1 MYSRLIYLF
10 VLLVSLISFHRV
22 QAAFD
27 PDRIYT
33 SPVQLKEGLSQV
45 VVTDIVRDA
54 RGFLWVSTFDGLNRF
69 DGKRIKVFR
78 HNPEDS
84 NSIPSSK
91 IHRLFADRDRI
102 LYLQTNDGFT
112 MMDTRTNRLFRPEV
126 LKNYQLKWVTTDE
139 AGKVWFYV
147 AGKGF
152 LFFRINENKVEE
164 FFDSKAKSFEDV
176 LGLLKLGENIFAVH
190 TNGDIL
196 KLNTRTRKQTLTR
209 NPEPGLLFN
218 TAGIDKF
225 QHILLGSIGG
235 SLTEFNPQTSS
246 YSASA
251 LTKMNERLVAVNSIF
266 YDSTK
271 NVLLL
276 STYGQG
282 LFVYDY
288 ATNTLQQ
295 YKKNEGRL
303 SISANYLLK
312 VFADPNGYVYI
323 GYDGSGFDILDP
335 HIRKFVP
342 VIRKDSDDTKTI
354 RFVRKIVE
362 DDDGNLLIGTAGSGL
377 VRYIPSTQTFQF
389 FTFRNELN
397 ISENYIIEMIRYGNT
412 LWLGFNGNGIAIVD
426 LKTLKKERLIS
437 IGSGVNQISNGTI
450 WSFLEDRQGRIWV
463 GTRENGI
470 NCIQP
475 KTWNVKQ
482 YNTSSFPFFKNNGIR
497 CLFQSREGRI
507 LVGTEK
513 GVFKL
518 ADDQTIVPVFPKE
531 NSIRTSTLKS
541 IKCFYQDYK
550 GRFWL
555 GTDGGG
561 IAVLNSDFALL
572 RTFSTNDFL
581 NNNVVYS
588 ILAENDTSFWISTNS
603 GLSNIRWNENVLLK
617 KANPVIRN
625 FDETNGLQ
633 SNEFNTGAYT
643 QLRDGRFVF
652 GGLNG
657 INVFHPSE
665 IKSTAIE
672 PQVYIDEFKVFENPL
687 NREED
692 ISYLSKIDLKHYENS
707 ISLSFSSLGITFPDN
722 IKYQYRLL
730 GYDKEWVTTSERN
743 YVSYTNLSSGDY
755 EFQVRCTNAD
765 GVWSSLLTRL
775 NISIATPFYRTWWF
789 ISLAILLLGQL
800 VFLVYKN
807 KLNQIREKEAIRIQY
822 TKELAEVEM
831 KALRAQINPH
841 FLFNSLNSINNFIL
855 RNDTKLASRYL
866 VKFSQL
872 VRNILNN
879 SSATYIS
886 LGEELETIELYILIE
901 GMRFSNQF
909 SYQIDVEHLLPLGQI
924 RIPSLL
930 LQPYV
935 ENAIWHG
942 LLHKDGEK
950 HIRISVKRKD
960 EEYICIEI
968 EDNGIGRASAKELE
982 NKNRKHTSYGMSLGE
997 SRLRLMN
1004 TENGL
1009 RASVEVVDL
1018 YDDKRQATGTRISIL
1033 LPSIKLTTN

>member
-1 MYSRLIYLF
+1 MLII
-10 VLLVSLISFHRV
+10 LISVFSA

-27 PDRIYT
+27 PDRIYI

-54 RGFLWVSTFDGLNRF
+54 KGFLWISTFDGLNRF

-84 NSIPSSK
+84 NSLPSSK
-91 IHRLFADRDRI
+91 IHRLFADQERI
-102 LYLQTNDGFT
+102 LYMLTNDGFA
-112 MMDTRTNRLFRPEV
+112 MMDTRTNKLVRPD
-126 LKNYQLKWVTTDE
+126 QLKGYNIRWVTSEE

-147 AGKGF
+147 SGKGF
-152 LFFRINENKVEE
+152 VLYQREENKVVEY
-164 FFDSKAKSFEDV
+164 FDSKAKTVQDILDILT
-176 LGLLKLGENIFAVH
+176 LGDEVFAVQN
-190 TNGDIL
+190 NGSIL
-196 KLNTRTRKQTLTR
+196 KLNKR
-209 NPEPGLLFN
+209 NGKISFTPNPFQDMVFN

-225 QHILLGSIGG
+225 KHILLGSISGN
-235 SLTEFNPQTSS
+235 LTEFNPKTSTFS
-246 YSASA
+246 SSA
-251 LTKMNERLVAVNSIF
+251 LTTLNERLVAVNSIF

-271 NVLLL
+271 NVLFL

-288 ATNTLQQ
+288 ASNLLQQ
-295 YKKNEGRL
+295 FKKNEGRL
-303 SISANYLLK
+303 PISANYLLK

-342 VIRKDSDDTKTI
+342 VICKDSDDTKTI

-362 DDDGNLLIGTAGSGL
+362 DDDRNLLIGTAGSGL
-377 VRYIPSTQTFQF
+377 VRYIPSSQDFQF

-397 ISENYIIEMIRYGNT
+397 ISENYIIEMIRVGNK
-412 LWLGFNGNGIAIVD
+412 LWLGFNGNGIAITD
-426 LKTLKKERLIS
+426 LRTLAKERLIS
-437 IGSGVNQISNGTI
+437 VGTASNQISNGTI
-450 WSFLEDRQGRIWV
+450 WSFLEDRQGNIWV
-463 GTRENGI
+463 GTRENGL
-470 NCIQP
+470 NCIHP
-475 KTWNVKQ
+475 KSLQVKQ
-482 YNTSSFPFFKNNGIR
+482 FTANSFPFFRNNGVR
-497 CLFQSREGRI
+497 CLFQSREGHI
-507 LVGTEK
+507 FIGTEK
-513 GVFKL
+513 GVYQFMENES
-518 ADDQTIVPVFPKE
+518 IVPVFPKE

-550 GRFWL
+550 GRIWL

-561 IAVLNSDFALL
+561 IAVLNNNFEIL

-588 ILAENDTSFWISTNS
+588 ILAQNDTSIWISTNS
-603 GLSNIRWNENVLLK
+603 GLSNIHWNERVLQK

-625 FDETNGLQ
+625 FDEMNGLQ

-643 QLRDGRFVF
+643 QLRDGRFAF

-665 IKSTAIE
+665 IQSTAID

-687 NREED
+687 HLEED
-692 ISYLSKIDLKHYENS
+692 ISYLTKVNLKHFENS
-707 ISLSFSSLGITFPDN
+707 ISLSFSSLGITFPDK

-730 GYDKEWVTTSERN
+730 GYDNEWVTTSDRN

-755 EFQVRCTNAD
+755 EFQVRCSNAD
-765 GVWSSLLTRL
+765 GIWSAQLTRL
-775 NISIATPFYRTWWF
+775 SISIATPFYRTWWF
-789 ISLAILLLGQL
+789 LTLAILLIGQ
-800 VFLVYKN
+800 VIFLVYKN

-886 LGEELETIELYILIE
+886 LGDELETIELYILIE

-909 SYQIDVEHLLPLGQI
+909 SYHIDVQPHLPLGQI

-950 HIRISVKRKD
+950 QIRISVKRKD
-960 EEYICIEI
+960 DQYICIEI

-982 NKNRKHTSYGMSLGE
+982 IKNRKHTSYGMSLGE

-1004 TENGL
+1004 SENGL
-1009 RASVEVVDL
+1009 SASVDVIDLVDE
-1018 YDDKRQATGTRISIL
+1018 KGQGCGTRISIL
-1033 LPSIKLTTN
+1033 LPSSKLTKN